1 VFDRKPPVVSPATRA
16 LAAAQLAVLLIA
28 PLGVL
33 PLIAARTPPSARR
46 LAAAPADLRRI
57 AAAYYDSVKVNFPV
71 GSSGQGLHTWDDRLT
86 DYRPDAI
93 EARRAYVRRLLAQ
106 IRAIDTTKWS
116 RDDQVDWV
124 LFRSQLEAAEFFNRV
139 QDAEH
144 VDPQTYVN
152 EISNGIFSLLTK
164 DYAPARQRALAATAR
179 LRATPAMLRQGEANL
194 TKPVSLYAK
203 LAIDAA
209 RGGDELYTVSLM
221 TLAKDLSPAER
232 AALVSARDSAV
243 AALHSYADWLAAREK
258 SMPPWRAMGT
268 ANYEYMLHHIYLL
281 PMSADQL
288 NTIGQTELARYR
300 SLEAMLPDPRLA
312 NPDPARAPRIPKDQA
327 DFLKTYQAREKE
339 VIDFINAK
347 KLVTLPSYIGPFYIR
362 QLPEAFKPTSPGGFM
377 NPPGLYDKDSSGFYF
392 IPTYDP
398 KSNNFYIRAGIED
411 PRPLIVHEGFPG
423 HFVQLSIAN
432 HLPDEIRRQQG
443 DGVFTEGWALY
454 LEEVVLHEGLIAQNT
469 GGHGQVLRLSRYRA
483 ARVGVDANLHTG
495 KWTFDQA
502 VQYFMNEG
510 GLDHEAAE
518 GEAAGAASQPTQ
530 KMTYIVG
537 KLGFMR
543 LLGRYR
549 DAHPNDFRLGAFHDQ
564 VISYGSLP
572 QSVVEWLMFNDPT
585 AVKQATRQDTL

>member
-1 VFDRKPPVVSPATRA
+1 MGRPSHGLSSR
-16 LAAAQLAVLLIA
+16 
-28 PLGVL
+28 L
-33 PLIAARTPPSARR
+33 PS
-46 LAAAPADLRRI
+46 
-57 AAAYYDSVKVNFPV
+57 K
-71 GSSGQGLHTWDDRLT
+71 
-86 DYRPDAI
+86 
-93 EARRAYVRRLLAQ
+93 ARRAYVRRLLAQ
-106 IRAIDTTKWS
+106 VRAIDTTKWS

-124 LFRSQLEAAEFFNRV
+124 LFRSQLESADFFNRV

-209 RGGDELYTVSLM
+209 RGGDELYTVTLM

-281 PMSADQL
+281 PLSADQL

-347 KLVTLPSYIGPFYIR
+347 KLVTLPSYLGRFYIR
-362 QLPEAFKPTSPGGFM
+362 QLPEAFKPTSPRRLHEPARVVRQGSV
-377 NPPGLYDKDSSGFYF
+377 GLLLHSDVRPEEQELLHQSRNRGSAAAHRSRGISRPLRAAQHRQPSLRRNQAPAGRRRLHGRLGALSRRGRASRGPDRAEYGRSWTGLAPVALSSGARRSRRE
-392 IPTYDP
+392 PSHGQMDL
-398 KSNNFYIRAGIED
+398 RAGGC
-411 PRPLIVHEGFPG
+411 R
-423 HFVQLSIAN
+423 
-432 HLPDEIRRQQG
+432 
-443 DGVFTEGWALY
+443 
-454 LEEVVLHEGLIAQNT
+454 
-469 GGHGQVLRLSRYRA
+469 
-483 ARVGVDANLHTG
+483 
-495 KWTFDQA
+495 
-502 VQYFMNEG
+502 FMNEG
-510 GLDHEAAE
+510 GLDREAAE

-585 AVKQATRQDTL
+585 AVKQATRQDTP

>member
-1 VFDRKPPVVSPATRA
+1 
-16 LAAAQLAVLLIA
+16 
-28 PLGVL
+28 
-33 PLIAARTPPSARR
+33 
-46 LAAAPADLRRI
+46 
-57 AAAYYDSVKVNFPV
+57 
-71 GSSGQGLHTWDDRLT
+71 
-86 DYRPDAI
+86 
-93 EARRAYVRRLLAQ
+93 
-106 IRAIDTTKWS
+106 
-116 RDDQVDWV
+116 
-124 LFRSQLEAAEFFNRV
+124 
-139 QDAEH
+139 
-144 VDPQTYVN
+144 
-152 EISNGIFSLLTK
+152 
-164 DYAPARQRALAATAR
+164 
-179 LRATPAMLRQGEANL
+179 
-194 TKPVSLYAK
+194 
-203 LAIDAA
+203 
-209 RGGDELYTVSLM
+209 
-221 TLAKDLSPAER
+221 
-232 AALVSARDSAV
+232 
-243 AALHSYADWLAAREK
+243 
-258 SMPPWRAMGT
+258 MPPWRAMGT

-288 NTIGQTELARYR
+288 NTIGQIELARYR

-312 NPDPARAPRIPKDQA
+312 NPDPARAPRIPKNQA

-339 VIDFINAK
+339 VIDFITAT
-347 KLVTLPSYIGPFYIR
+347 KLVTLPSYLGRFYIR

-377 NPPGLYDKDSSGFYF
+377 NPPGLYDKDASGFYF

-432 HLPDEIRRQQG
+432 HLSDEIRRQQG

-585 AVKQATRQDTL
+585 AVKQATRLDTP